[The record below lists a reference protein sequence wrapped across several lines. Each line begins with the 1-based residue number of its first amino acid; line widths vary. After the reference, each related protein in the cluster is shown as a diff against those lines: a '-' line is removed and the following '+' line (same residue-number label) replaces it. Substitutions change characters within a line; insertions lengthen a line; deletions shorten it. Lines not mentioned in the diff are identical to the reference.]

1 MVSRSARETESR
13 LSRFLAVSS
22 QVPKVSAVKRP
33 YTPTVPSRAL
43 RVSVVGIAG
52 TVFVHALLILAI
64 ILDLSL
70 PAPRLPNRAGAGAS
84 AVASSR
90 KPVMTAIFINEVS
103 PVERLA
109 TIKPVELASR
119 GVAPRNLPVIVFGP
133 DSAPA
138 SNADPNSLDNRAA
151 VEAVGDQTQHALLYG
166 RYLGQIQ
173 ARIDR
178 AWVRPRTEIGA
189 PRFSCRARIEQ
200 GTRGEV
206 LNVRLDHCVGTP
218 RWQQS
223 LVSAIRTASPLPA
236 PPDPSVYADVL
247 SLVFESDG
255 FRPGDS
261 SDGFEP
267 ANASALVANQ
277 ERESFAHFAERAG
290 TDAQRT
296 DKNAADVV
304 HLTIIGDPHP
314 ATMPI
319 THQPG
324 PPSPEADAAASQN

>member
-1 MVSRSARETESR
+1 M
-13 LSRFLAVSS
+13 
-22 QVPKVSAVKRP
+22 KRP
-33 YTPTVPSRAL
+33 PTLTPPRR
-43 RVSVVGIAG
+43 RVQLSAVGIAG
-52 TVFVHALLILAI
+52 TVLVHALLFLPIV
-64 ILDLSL
+64 LDLSL
-70 PAPRLPNRAGAGAS
+70 PAPRLPNHSGAGAS
-84 AVASSR
+84 AVASNQE
-90 KPVMTAIFINEVS
+90 PVMTAIFINEVS

-109 TIKPVELASR
+109 TVKPVELASR
-119 GVAPRNLPVIVFGP
+119 GVAPRDLPVLVFSP
-133 DSAPA
+133 DSTPA
-138 SNADPNSLDNRAA
+138 SDVDPNSADKSVSAEAA
-151 VEAVGDQTQHALLYG
+151 GDQTQHALLYG

-200 GTRGEV
+200 GTRGDV
-206 LNVRLDHCVGTP
+206 LNVKLDHCVGAP

-255 FRPGDS
+255 FRPGGS

-267 ANASALVANQ
+267 ANASELVANQ
-277 ERESFAHFAERAG
+277 ERESFAHFAERTG

-296 DKNAADVV
+296 DKTGTDVV

-319 THQPG
+319 TQPG
-324 PPSPEADAAASQN
+324 SPSPEADAAASQN

>member
-1 MVSRSARETESR
+1 MR
-13 LSRFLAVSS
+13 
-22 QVPKVSAVKRP
+22 PKVSAVKRP
-33 YTPTVPSRAL
+33 YTRTVPSRAL
-43 RVSVVGIAG
+43 PVSAVGIVG
-52 TVFVHALLILAI
+52 TVLVHALLFLPIV
-64 ILDLSL
+64 LDLSL
-70 PAPRLPNRAGAGAS
+70 PAPRLRNRTGAGAS

-90 KPVMTAIFINEVS
+90 EPVMTAIFINEAS

-109 TIKPVELASR
+109 TVKPVELASR
-119 GVAPRNLPVIVFGP
+119 GVAPIDLPVIVFSP
-133 DSAPA
+133 DSSPA
-138 SNADPNSLDNRAA
+138 SLADPNSQDRSAPA
-151 VEAVGDQTQHALLYG
+151 EATGDQTQHALLYG

-200 GTRGEV
+200 DTRGAV
-206 LNVRLDHCVGTP
+206 LNVKLDRCVGAP

-255 FRPGDS
+255 FRPGGS

-267 ANASALVANQ
+267 ANASELVANQ
-277 ERESFAHFAERAG
+277 ERESFAHFAERTR
-290 TDAQRT
+290 TDSQRT
-296 DKNAADVV
+296 DRSGTDVV

-319 THQPG
+319 TQPG
-324 PPSPEADAAASQN
+324 STSPEADAAASQN

>member
-1 MVSRSARETESR
+1 
-13 LSRFLAVSS
+13 
-22 QVPKVSAVKRP
+22 VKRP
-33 YTPTVPSRAL
+33 PTLTPPRR
-43 RVSVVGIAG
+43 RVQLSAVGIAG
-52 TVFVHALLILAI
+52 TVLVHALLFLPIV
-64 ILDLSL
+64 LDLSL
-70 PAPRLPNRAGAGAS
+70 PAPRLPSRTGAGAS

-90 KPVMTAIFINEVS
+90 EPVITAIFINEAS

-109 TIKPVELASR
+109 TVNPVELASR
-119 GVAPRNLPVIVFGP
+119 GVAPIDLPVIVFSP
-133 DSAPA
+133 DNSPA
-138 SNADPNSLDNRAA
+138 SLADPNSQDKSPA
-151 VEAVGDQTQHALLYG
+151 EAVGDQTLHALLYG

-200 GTRGEV
+200 DARGAV
-206 LNVRLDHCVGTP
+206 LNVKLDHCVGTP

-223 LVSAIRTASPLPA
+223 LVSAIQTASPLPA

-267 ANASALVANQ
+267 AGAPALVANQ
-277 ERESFAHFAERAG
+277 ERSAFTRFAERTATG
-290 TDAQRT
+290 ARRT
-296 DKNAADVV
+296 KDTQTDVV

-314 ATMPI
+314 AT
-319 THQPG
+319 
-324 PPSPEADAAASQN
+324 PPTAPSTDSPPLETEPAAAQN

>member
-1 MVSRSARETESR
+1 LPEI
-13 LSRFLAVSS
+13 L
-22 QVPKVSAVKRP
+22 VKRL
-33 YTPTVPSRAL
+33 TTAIRPSRRASISL
-43 RVSVVGIAG
+43 MGLLG
-52 TVFVHALLILAI
+52 TLLLHGLLVLPFV
-64 ILDLSL
+64 LDLSL
-70 PAPRLPNRAGAGAS
+70 PAPRLPNRSGAGAS
-84 AVASSR
+84 AVASNR
-90 KPVMTAIFINEVS
+90 EPVMTAIFINEPC
-103 PVERLA
+103 PVDRLTA
-109 TIKPVELASR
+109 IKPVELASR
-119 GVAPRNLPVIVFGP
+119 GVAPMDLPVIVFSP

-138 SNADPNSLDNRAA
+138 SDADPNSADKSVS
-151 VEAVGDQTQHALLYG
+151 VEAAGDQTQHALLYR

-178 AWVRPRTEIGA
+178 AWVRPRTEIA
-189 PRFSCRARIEQ
+189 ALRFSCGVRIEQ
-200 GTRGEV
+200 DRQGGVVKIGLE
-206 LNVRLDHCVGTP
+206 HCTGSP

-255 FRPGDS
+255 FRPDGS

-296 DKNAADVV
+296 DKNGTDII
-304 HLTIIGDPHP
+304 HLTIIGNPHAGP
-314 ATMPI
+314 MRI
-319 THQPG
+319 TPEPRSH
-324 PPSPEADAAASQN
+324 SPEADAAASQN

>member
-1 MVSRSARETESR
+1 MG
-13 LSRFLAVSS
+13 LL
-22 QVPKVSAVKRP
+22 
-33 YTPTVPSRAL
+33 
-43 RVSVVGIAG
+43 G
-52 TVFVHALLILAI
+52 TLLLHGLLVLPFVLE
-64 ILDLSL
+64 LSL
-70 PAPRLPNRAGAGAS
+70 PAPRLPNRSGAGGS
-84 AVASSR
+84 AVASNR
-90 KPVMTAIFINEVS
+90 EAVMTAIVINEAP

-109 TIKPVELASR
+109 TVKPVELASR
-119 GVAPRNLPVIVFGP
+119 GVAPKDLPVIVFSP
-133 DSAPA
+133 DSEPA
-138 SNADPNSLDNRAA
+138 SDADPNSVDKNAS
-151 VEAVGDQTQHALLYG
+151 VEAAGDQTQHALLYG

-200 GTRGEV
+200 GTHGEV
-206 LNVRLDHCVGTP
+206 VNVKLDHCVGTP

-247 SLVFESDG
+247 ALVFESDG
-255 FRPGDS
+255 FRPGGS

-267 ANASALVANQ
+267 ANASELVANQ

-290 TDAQRT
+290 VDAQRA
-296 DKNAADVV
+296 DKNATDVV
-304 HLTIIGDPHP
+304 HLTIIGEPHP

-319 THQPG
+319 TQPG
-324 PPSPEADAAASQN
+324 SPSPEADTAASQN